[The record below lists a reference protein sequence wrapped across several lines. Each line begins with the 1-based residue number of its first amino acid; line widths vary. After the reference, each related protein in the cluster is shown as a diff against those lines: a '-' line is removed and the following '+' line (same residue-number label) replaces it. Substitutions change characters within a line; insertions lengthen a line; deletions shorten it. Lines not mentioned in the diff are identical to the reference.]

1 VTLTL
6 KTVSEG
12 GYTETAGVLSYTKT
26 YHITSDTSTDTAIEA
41 VGVTGLPA
49 IGDTLSSNPFFR
61 VRERRIERILD
72 GTTPA
77 WECVV
82 SWSTDGPDPDDA
94 PDDPLARPATYS
106 VGFTKISAPFTR
118 DINGATMRNSAR
130 QVFEGI
136 TGEVAVIQFTV
147 QRNMPA
153 FNLVEASQYINTIN
167 SVEFVLPEGLGVIPA
182 LTAKID
188 AITASQATEFGV
200 EYWNVSTTV
209 LILPEAKYFNGGTS
223 NDLDTDGNDDSL
235 WDAIEPDRGTVYLDV
250 ANGNV
255 QVNIPDGQG
264 ATLNGVTLLDG
275 TGQVLGPTAT
285 PVYKVFKVL
294 RRADFTAIT
303 FITG

>member
-1 VTLTL
+1 MTLTL

-49 IGDTLSSNPFFR
+49 IGDALASNPFFR
-61 VRERRIERILD
+61 VRERRLERIID

-82 SWSTDGPDPDDA
+82 TWSTDGPDNDDA
-94 PDDPLARPATYS
+94 PDDPLARPAVYS
-106 VGFTKISAPFTR
+106 VGFSKISAPFTR

-130 QVFEGI
+130 QLFEGI

-147 QRNMPA
+147 QRNMPT

-167 SVEFVLPEGLGVIPA
+167 STEFVLPEGLGTIPA

-188 AITASQATEFGV
+188 SISANQATEFGV
-200 EYWNVSTTV
+200 DYWAVSCTV
-209 LILPEAKYFNGGTS
+209 LILPEAKYFNGGSS
-223 NDLDTDGNDDSL
+223 NDLNADGTDDSL
-235 WDAIEPDRGTVYLDV
+235 WDAIEPDRGTVYLDT

-285 PVYKVFKVL
+285 PVYRVFKVL
-294 RRADFTAIT
+294 RRSDFTAIT